1 MTCCDF
7 SLQSDEG
14 LSPEIRAMK
23 GVYLLYLKIEEL
35 VDAEDLEDP
44 LPQNARH
51 MLLLLESPKRM
62 GDLARD
68 MLSQPS
74 TVTALADKL
83 EELGLVARRRDPSDR
98 RAWLLELT
106 EAGRAEHAETVSYAA
121 ELFRSV
127 SGLDDDEIKVF
138 ATLMTKVRT
147 TIEKSGL
154 PKGPKA

>member
-1 MTCCDF
+1 MSCCEFANTD
-7 SLQSDEG
+7 DEG
-14 LSPEIRAMK
+14 LSPEIRSMK

-35 VDAEDLEDP
+35 VSTEELEDP

-62 GDLARD
+62 GDLAKD
-68 MLSQPS
+68 MLLQPS

-83 EELGLVARRRDPSDR
+83 EELGLVVRQRDPRDR

-106 EAGRAEHAETVSYAA
+106 EAGRAEHAETVAYAA
-121 ELFRSV
+121 DLFREV
-127 SGLDDDEIKVF
+127 SGLDDDEIIQF
-138 ATLMTKVRT
+138 AALMTKVRA

-154 PKGPKA
+154 PKGPKE